1 MRLEREREKND
12 KVPKACPKGTS
23 DTKRIHGVRVCDY
36 RCSSLSSTTEPSAR
50 FIDSPGGTG
59 RYGDFRQAPEGC
71 RGLSPVSKRQE
82 LSSLVQ
88 RAGLS
93 KRASGAGRLP
103 HGPLRALE
111 PRCELSKPPLT
122 LLSSLS
128 LSGRRPRAAARRWC
142 LVSHARWRPGRAA
155 RRRCLPVE
163 VLAEL
168 GVLEH
173 PRDRSRRDDVEAR

>member
-1 MRLEREREKND
+1 MNRSSFSSAVHGARLNCFKDNKLRWFGRHRTTDVVFLPTVDLPLRLERERERND
-12 KVPKACPKGTS
+12 KVPTGTS
-23 DTKRIHGVRVCDY
+23 DTKRIHGVRFCDY

-122 LLSSLS
+122 LLS
-128 LSGRRPRAAARRWC
+128 
-142 LVSHARWRPGRAA
+142 
-155 RRRCLPVE
+155 LP
-163 VLAEL
+163 
-168 GVLEH
+168 
-173 PRDRSRRDDVEAR
+173 